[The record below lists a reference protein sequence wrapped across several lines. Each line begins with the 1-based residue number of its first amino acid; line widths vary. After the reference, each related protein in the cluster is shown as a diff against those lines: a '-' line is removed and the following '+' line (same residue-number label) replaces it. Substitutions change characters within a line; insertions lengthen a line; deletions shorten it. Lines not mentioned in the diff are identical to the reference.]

1 MDRISTA
8 FTYQS
13 ALLGIMDA
21 QSRQTKAQQQVSS
34 GKIAD
39 DLKGYGAKA
48 DALTATRSLKS
59 RLDSNIMNAKNLS
72 STLDVQDQALS
83 QLETTGQNAREAI
96 ANALTTGNAD
106 QLMTSLQGSLDEAVD
121 GLNTQ
126 YQGRYLFAG
135 GQISTQPVQQL
146 SLSDLTAA
154 PSTASLFANDQQI
167 TQSRLDDRLS
177 VSTGFLASNLG
188 QPLFDALKSVQAL
201 NAGPSGPLTGNL
213 TTAQQTALQS
223 ILGTFT
229 SAATGLTAAV
239 ASNGEIQSRVENMTN
254 TLEDRQTALQGVLGD
269 MTNVDMTDAI
279 SRLQLAQVATQASAQ
294 VFATLNSTSLLNLLS
309 TTT

>member
-13 ALLGIMDA
+13 ALLGILNA
-21 QSRQTKAQQQVSS
+21 QQRQTAAQQQISS
-34 GKIAD
+34 GKVAE

-48 DALTATRSLKS
+48 DTLTATRSLKS
-59 RLDSNIMNAKNLS
+59 RLDSNILNAKALS
-72 STLDVQDQALS
+72 SSLDVQDQALS
-83 QLETTGQNAREAI
+83 QLESTGESARQAI
-96 ANALTTGNAD
+96 ADALTSGSAD
-106 QLMTSLQGSLDEAVD
+106 RLLTSLQGSLDEAVD

-135 GQISTQPVQQL
+135 GQISTPPVNQL

-154 PSTASLFANDQQI
+154 PSTASLFKNDQQI
-167 TQSRLDDRLS
+167 TTARIDDHLS

-201 NAGPSGPLTGNL
+201 NDGPSGPLSGNL
-213 TTAQQTALQS
+213 TTVQQTALQS
-223 ILGTFT
+223 ILTTFT

-239 ASNGEIQSRVENMTN
+239 ANNGEIQSRVERMTT
-254 TLEDRQTALQGVLGD
+254 TLEDRQTALEGVLGD
-269 MTNVDMTDAI
+269 MTSVDMTDAI
-279 SRLQLAQVATQASAQ
+279 ARLQLAQVATQASAQ
-294 VFATLNSTSLLNLLS
+294 VFATLNNSSLLNVLS
-309 TTT
+309 ATN